1 MLRPIVDEVFAIG
14 ETEVRR
20 YVGLQFMMEAM
31 NHVAE
36 EKGDAIK
43 YVSSACALG
52 YFARRVEFRVLKLD
66 EFNETVRDF
75 LEWAAAEGKYG
86 EDWFGTIT
94 GAVQTLANASEA
106 STVPNEE
113 TAALLAQRAWGG
125 MHDSASLF
133 SS

>member
-1 MLRPIVDEVFAIG
+1 MPIFRRKRAEPPPPDVPEGYVAVRDEDTDKMLRPIVDEVFAIG

-66 EFNETVRDF
+66 EFNETV
-75 LEWAAAEGKYG
+75 
-86 EDWFGTIT
+86 
-94 GAVQTLANASEA
+94 
-106 STVPNEE
+106 
-113 TAALLAQRAWGG
+113 QR
-125 MHDSASLF
+125 LP
-133 SS
+133 